1 MYNQKSHLV
10 GWNIVCLPVQ
20 YVAFWH
26 GMGFIHVIGVVGLPG
41 RYLVL
46 MVLVFGSIDGMGGTP
61 SVGFSNLI
69 LVMVPKLNFGMICGV
84 VIIH

>member
-1 MYNQKSHLV
+1 
-10 GWNIVCLPVQ
+10 
-20 YVAFWH
+20 
-26 GMGFIHVIGVVGLPG
+26 
-41 RYLVL
+41 
-46 MVLVFGSIDGMGGTP
+46 MVLVFGSIDGVGGTP